1 MNKHAQT
8 TLQGFDP
15 RRLQRM
21 DEAIARN
28 YVETGAIPG
37 ALTMV
42 WRKGELVWRS
52 TSGMIDLGRGLPVR
66 EDSIFRL
73 YSMTKPITAVALLML
88 MEEGQIG
95 LDDPVSRYIPGFANL
110 GLYAGGILGAFLSA
124 PNIKPMKVVDLL
136 RHTSGLTYGFLNRTN
151 LDAAYR
157 KLKISEADQEG
168 GLAGM
173 IAALEKLPLEFV
185 PGEMWNYSV
194 GLDVAGWLVEKI
206 SGQRFGDFLRTRIL
220 TPLQMHDTDFQ
231 VPASKRDRFATC
243 YYVRDGKLL
252 VFDDAQNSTYAQPP
266 QLESGGGGLAGTAK
280 DYMRFSRMLLNGGEL
295 EGARL
300 LSPKTVAL
308 MTMNH
313 LPGGRTMT
321 EMMPVTGA
329 FNESGYAG
337 VGYGLGVAV
346 TENVAATGLP
356 GTAGEYSWGGAAGTY
371 FFNDPKEDLA
381 VVFMTQ
387 VLFAPDRIKIRR
399 DLRTLVYGAM
409 TESYAGAG
417 A

>member
-1 MNKHAQT
+1 MNKHAQA
-8 TLQGFDP
+8 LQGFDP

-110 GLYAGGILGAFLSA
+110 GLYAGGTLGAFLSA

-157 KLKISEADQEG
+157 KLKIAEADEEG

-280 DYMRFSRMLLNGGEL
+280 DYMRFCRMLLNGGEL

-346 TENVAATGLP
+346 TQNVAATGLP

-381 VVFMTQ
+381 MVFMTQ
-387 VLFAPDRIKIRR
+387 VLFAPDRIRIRR
-399 DLRTLVYGAM
+399 DLRTLIYGAM

>member
-1 MNKHAQT
+1 MTIH
-8 TLQGFDP
+8 GFDSG
-15 RRLQRM
+15 RLARIN
-21 DEAIARN
+21 DTIARN

-37 ALTMV
+37 SLTMIWRGNEPV
-42 WRKGELVWRS
+42 W
-52 TSGMIDLGRGLPVR
+52 SGMSGSIDLARGVAMR
-66 EDSIFRL
+66 EDAIFRI
-73 YSMTKPITAVALLML
+73 YSMTKPITAVALMML
-88 MEEGQIG
+88 MEEGLVA
-95 LDDPVSRYIPGFANL
+95 LDDPVSRYIPGFGQL
-110 GLYAGGILGAFLSA
+110 GIYAGGTLGAFLSG

-157 KLKISEADQEG
+157 KLHIAEANSEG
-168 GLAGM
+168 GLEAM
-173 IAALEKLPLEFV
+173 IADLEKLPLEFA

-194 GLDVAGWLVEKI
+194 SLDVVGWLVEKI
-206 SGQRFGDFLRTRIL
+206 SGQRFSEFLKTRIL
-220 TPLQMHDTDFQ
+220 SPLAMHDTDFL
-231 VPASKRDRFATC
+231 VPAAKRDRFATC
-243 YYVRDGKLL
+243 YYVKDGKLL

-266 QLESGGGGLAGTAK
+266 QLESGGGGLAGTAA
-280 DYMRFSRMLLNGGEL
+280 DYMRFCRMLLNGGEL
-295 EGARL
+295 DGVRL

-313 LPGGRTMT
+313 LPGRRTMT

-337 VGYGLGVAV
+337 VGYGLGMAV
-346 TENVAATGLP
+346 TENVAATGIP

-371 FFNDPKEDLA
+371 FFNDPVEELA

-387 VLFAPDRIKIRR
+387 VLFAADRIKLRR
-399 DLRTLVYGAM
+399 DLRSLVYGAM
-409 TESYAGAG
+409 TNSYAGAR

>member
-1 MNKHAQT
+1 MNKHAQA
-8 TLQGFDP
+8 LQGFDP

-110 GLYAGGILGAFLSA
+110 GLYAGGTLGAFLSA

-157 KLKISEADQEG
+157 KLKIAEADEEG

-280 DYMRFSRMLLNGGEL
+280 DYMRFCRMLLNGGEL

-346 TENVAATGLP
+346 TQNVAATGLP
-356 GTAGEYSWGGAAGTY
+356 GTAGEYSCGGAAGTY

-387 VLFAPDRIKIRR
+387 VLFAPDRIRIRR
-399 DLRTLVYGAM
+399 DLRTLIYGAM

>member
-1 MNKHAQT
+1 MNKHAPA
-8 TLQGFDP
+8 LQGFDP

-42 WRKGELVWRS
+42 WRKGELVWRGA
-52 TSGMIDLGRGLPVR
+52 SGMIDLGRGLPVR

-88 MEEGQIG
+88 MEEGRIA

-157 KLKISEADQEG
+157 KLKIAEADQEG

-173 IAALEKLPLEFV
+173 IAALEKLPLEFA

-206 SGQRFGDFLRTRIL
+206 SGQRFSDFLRTRIL

-231 VPASKRDRFATC
+231 VPASKRDRLATC

-280 DYMRFSRMLLNGGEL
+280 DYMRFCRMLLNGGEL

-346 TENVAATGLP
+346 TENVAATGIP

-381 VVFMTQ
+381 VVLMTQ

-399 DLRTLVYGAM
+399 DLRSMVYGAM
-409 TESYAGAG
+409 TESYVGAG